1 MLVINLLHASLLE
14 VQFIVQQS
22 HYLSAASNLNWVI
35 LGGSRIHLDN
45 IPNTAVLDGK
55 MQRLVFKSM
64 LKLLANM
71 YHLLKFESY
80 VRL

>member
-1 MLVINLLHASLLE
+1 MLVINLLHASLFE
-14 VQFIVQQS
+14 VQFIVPQS

-35 LGGSRIHLDN
+35 LGGRRIPPDT
-45 IPNTAVLDGK
+45 IPNTALPGGK
-55 MQRLVFKSM
+55 IQHLVFKSM

-71 YHLLKFESY
+71 HYLLKFESC

>member
-1 MLVINLLHASLLE
+1 MLVINLLHALLPE
-14 VQFIVQQS
+14 VQFIVPQS
-22 HYLSAASNLNWVI
+22 HYLSAASNLHWVI
-35 LGGSRIHLDN
+35 LGSSRIPLDN
-45 IPNTAVLDGK
+45 IPNSAVPDGK